1 MEIPTPPT
9 PPTLPQD
16 DKGSIRLKT
25 RTLVLAAVAVLVIW
39 LLFFWKPWGD
49 APTVKS
55 PGSNNT
61 TFKRDEPTKPQI
73 FQSDYEEK
81 IKDMLNQG
89 KSVAEISNET
99 GVSRK
104 EVRRIKKAM
113 GKGDSE
119 N

>member
-9 PPTLPQD
+9 PPVLPKDEQ
-16 DKGSIRLKT
+16 GSIRIKRST
-25 RTLVLAAVAVLVIW
+25 VFLVLGGALIIW
-39 LLFFWKPWGD
+39 LLFFWKPWGE

-55 PGSNNT
+55 PGTSNP

-81 IKDMLNQG
+81 IKDLLNQG

-104 EVRRIKKAM
+104 EIRRIKKAM
-113 GKGDSE
+113 GKGDSD